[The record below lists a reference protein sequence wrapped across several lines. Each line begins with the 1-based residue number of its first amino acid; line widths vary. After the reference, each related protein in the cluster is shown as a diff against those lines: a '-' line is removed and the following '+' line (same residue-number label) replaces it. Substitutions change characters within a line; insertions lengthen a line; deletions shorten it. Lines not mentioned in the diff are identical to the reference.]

1 MQPIQ
6 YKNRKKQTYYL
17 LQSVTKTGNPKYF
30 FSMNGTGALA
40 DNVPDGFE
48 ILYSI
53 NLKQSLASNLI
64 NNWSSLC

>member
-6 YKNRKKQTYYL
+6 YKNRKNQTYYL
-17 LQSVTKTGNPKYF
+17 LKSVTKTGKPKYF

-40 DNVPDGFE
+40 DKVPDGFE

-53 NLKQSLASNLI
+53 NLKQSLARNLI